1 LDFESFNPLASGIE
15 THQSMLCRRRRSLPQ
30 GKTECQDVKFEA
42 FAFIHPVPVHEKAV
56 CYMNRENGDK
66 HVTRNPECGNPA
78 QATSDQAQ
86 RSCELS

>member
-1 LDFESFNPLASGIE
+1 
-15 THQSMLCRRRRSLPQ
+15 M
-30 GKTECQDVKFEA
+30 KFEA

-66 HVTRNPECGNPA
+66 HVTRNPECGDPA
-78 QATSDQAQ
+78 QATGDQTQ